1 MNEERIERQ
10 AWLGVAFFAGLGA
23 LVLLL
28 DQAAVIGG
36 ISLAAALLAAGALLA
51 RRRSRPAWHPNP
63 DRADSPDNPI
73 PRALPPQV
81 RGHDRGAASPAPAP
95 ALSPEG
101 QGRVAELVVVL
112 GRAGVFAPEVPDP
125 QVLEAAVASRGEP
138 VTAQDLLLCL
148 GEVGYGVPEADTS
161 RYSANLA
168 HHENQVEQWS
178 DTLLEQVADLA
189 RLAGGTVAVEVLG
202 VDQRLL
208 DVPLGGVH
216 TRLELAVGGP
226 PPDHVV
232 LDYRGLAKYLSTV
245 LHVELARALRRAGAP
260 RRLAW
265 LREDAILLTGLPP
278 HTDLNRLNADLGLP
292 PSEPLGWG
300 GWTWVDECE
309 PEALGEDGE
318 PAATR

>member
-101 QGRVAELVVVL
+101 QGRVAELVAVL

-189 RLAGGTVAVEVLG
+189 RRPAAPWRWRFSGWTSACSMSRSAGCTPGSSSPSA
-202 VDQRLL
+202 
-208 DVPLGGVH
+208 
-216 TRLELAVGGP
+216 
-226 PPDHVV
+226 
-232 LDYRGLAKYLSTV
+232 
-245 LHVELARALRRAGAP
+245 ARRRTT
-260 RRLAW
+260 W
-265 LREDAILLTGLPP
+265 SWTI
-278 HTDLNRLNADLGLP
+278 
-292 PSEPLGWG
+292 G
-300 GWTWVDECE
+300 GWRST
-309 PEALGEDGE
+309 
-318 PAATR
+318 